1 MVKRLYEDGPKVIEP
16 SIRKPGALHR
26 ARFMASAIYSLKITL
41 LKQQFTD
48 ASPEDVFNVTVM
60 AEYIALIHVPY
71 FLKSPLSI
79 AAPRQDRSFWIDI
92 HEYRKCFAHGSL
104 QQDMIDAVA
113 KFVKMH
119 LWYLTEELVVFGL
132 FDSELPADE
141 RRKMADKLLQTRRPP
156 TFQIGK
162 PVFPVD
168 LMCASPQLDSFIGE
182 RSWLIFDKL
191 AGIGNWLRLNVDQ
204 WDSDPEY
211 LRLREVLLDL
221 KVVNDL
227 AERCVKDVQDYAK
240 LARDSKYR
248 EDILMVVSD
257 HRGVFQDLRKQSL
270 R

>member
-1 MVKRLYEDGPKVIEP
+1 
-16 SIRKPGALHR
+16 
-26 ARFMASAIYSLKITL
+26 
-41 LKQQFTD
+41 
-48 ASPEDVFNVTVM
+48 
-60 AEYIALIHVPY
+60 
-71 FLKSPLSI
+71 
-79 AAPRQDRSFWIDI
+79 
-92 HEYRKCFAHGSL
+92 
-104 QQDMIDAVA
+104 
-113 KFVKMH
+113 
-119 LWYLTEELVVFGL
+119 
-132 FDSELPADE
+132 
-141 RRKMADKLLQTRRPP
+141 
-156 TFQIGK
+156 
-162 PVFPVD
+162 
-168 LMCASPQLDSFIGE
+168 MCASPQLDSFIGE
-182 RSWLIFDKL
+182 RSWLVFDKL